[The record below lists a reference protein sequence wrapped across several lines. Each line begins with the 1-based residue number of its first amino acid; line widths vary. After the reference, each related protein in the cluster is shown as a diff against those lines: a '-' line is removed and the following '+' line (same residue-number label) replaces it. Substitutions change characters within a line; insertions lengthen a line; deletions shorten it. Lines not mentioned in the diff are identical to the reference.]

1 MVCTGADEDVAVKQ
15 DGYRG
20 LYSKAGMVL
29 NLSPIVV
36 VETDDIAHI
45 FVLFVSMILHRTV
58 CCYASSALKTHV
70 YTFPTSKLNKDTLT

>member
-1 MVCTGADEDVAVKQ
+1 MFGALDYNRSLNGHQEKKI
-15 DGYRG
+15 
-20 LYSKAGMVL
+20 LPKAGMVL